1 MTSPVFAI
9 VTVPVVPP
17 KPPPPPKERIPPPLS
32 DEEPPEPPIDWAM
45 IPVESS
51 FSVLTIP
58 EFVTVIA
65 PPFPPPA
72 PVPPTAMIP

>member
-1 MTSPVFAI
+1 MTSPVFVI

-17 KPPPPPKERIPPPLS
+17 FSPVPPKATIPPAS
-32 DEEPPEPPIDWAM
+32 DPEPPEPPMDWAM

-51 FSVLTIP
+51 FSVVTIP
-58 EFVTVIA
+58 VFVTVIE

-72 PVPPTAMIP
+72 PMPPTAMIP